1 MCIYRI
7 YRNLSNKKICNIHF
21 LVFELQKEIDCALQ
35 ETDIYKKG
43 KKWENVAEYVLNS
56 VEGWKITGK
65 RIRAGAQEIDL
76 SVANISLDDELWQ
89 MGAYILIECKNWKKQ
104 CGHSTN

>member
-1 MCIYRI
+1 MGKCCRI
-7 YRNLSNKKICNIHF
+7 N
-21 LVFELQKEIDCALQ
+21 
-35 ETDIYKKG
+35 
-43 KKWENVAEYVLNS
+43 VLNS

-89 MGAYILIECKNWKKQ
+89 MGAYILIECKNWKSMWAFNKL
-104 CGHSTN
+104 GI

>member
-1 MCIYRI
+1 MQHSFSC
-7 YRNLSNKKICNIHF
+7 
-21 LVFELQKEIDCALQ
+21 FELQKEIDCALQ

-89 MGAYILIECKNWKKQ
+89 MGAYILIDGITSDSQEEIQRKINQNRSIGICKRII
-104 CGHSTN
+104 

>member
-1 MCIYRI
+1 M
-7 YRNLSNKKICNIHF
+7 
-21 LVFELQKEIDCALQ
+21 Q

-43 KKWENVAEYVLNS
+43 KKCGKTVAEYVLNS

-89 MGAYILIECKNWKKQ
+89 MGAYILNRM
-104 CGHSTN
+104 